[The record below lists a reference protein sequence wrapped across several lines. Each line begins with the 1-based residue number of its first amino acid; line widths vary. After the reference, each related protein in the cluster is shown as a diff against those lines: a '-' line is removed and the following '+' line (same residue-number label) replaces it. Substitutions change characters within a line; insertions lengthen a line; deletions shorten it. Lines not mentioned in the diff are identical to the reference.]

1 MVHKVSQHLV
11 RRFLK
16 MPKEAQILRVKKVG
30 FPSLDNKEYNSRF
43 ENGGLEQTG
52 QGFEWCLTGRKK
64 TRNLLSVEFK
74 KYTGLFFIAIPKE
87 LPKELYD
94 LSY

>member
-1 MVHKVSQHLV
+1 
-11 RRFLK
+11 
-16 MPKEAQILRVKKVG
+16 MPKITQIWRAKRGG
-30 FPSLDNKEYNSRF
+30 FPSLDNKEYNSRMKKA
-43 ENGGLEQTG
+43 GLDHG
-52 QGFEWCLTGRKK
+52 VQGLGLCLTGRKK

-74 KYTGLFFIAIPKE
+74 KFTGLFFIAIPKE